1 MNLISNFSKLISS
14 TLFVTLFFG
23 SLPQSA
29 SASTCTLP
37 MSNGAYL
44 ISSYADIQQI
54 NFCQIIDPDFQLT
67 NSLDLSNEAL
77 EPLPTFLGNF
87 DGGGYSISGIDMTVT
102 DGSYAGFWS
111 QVSGAEIRNV
121 TFSGSLSSNVSMTGF
136 LSAALVDTTLEDV
149 VFNINVSGTSSV
161 GGVASQSIRSFTKN
175 VEVNPLD
182 SESEITGSSATLGG
196 LYSVAMDSTI
206 QFVEVDVDVRGRS
219 NSVSATGGLLGESYS
234 DNTILWIDISSNIS
248 SEGSSV
254 GGVIGVASKGS
265 APTILGSSTVTGDVS
280 GSNTV
285 GGLVGDARYLRVS
298 YSLVTGEVEL
308 SGFGGGGLFGRWTG
322 ETGDIVETS
331 GFIGSI
337 SSSALNRAEDQTVG
351 GLVGIAYLFFGD
363 DVQIKNTHVYA
374 DIDIE
379 TGAAGFIGSV
389 TNGDHSVYLSNSYSS
404 STFPTSSNTARPVIV
419 SGAAN
424 LVASQVLWDSTK
436 FQGTVGTSVS
446 GAIGVS
452 TSALSDMS
460 TFMHASWDFE
470 EVWKIDENYVAGL
483 PILELIYDYPIH
495 EPTGPNCL
503 LTQNDSNEYMVSDA
517 DDLSAIYLCDQQ
529 EGEQYFIQM
538 NDIELAGLTFNSI
551 PEFGGHYNGGGFEI
565 NTVMLEFGGAQL
577 YGGLFNVLNAAHIQD
592 LTVNGTVTS
601 EYGYSGLLAGKI
613 IDSVITRVGIEV
625 DIDAVNTVGGLAG
638 WVERST
644 VSQVQV
650 RPFSLSASI
659 DSDTGAGGLVGSAS
673 FSGFSD
679 IDVQIDINAMEP
691 NVGNIGGL
699 IGSALDDVHVVRAE
713 YSGNISTDANYVGG
727 IVGFISYEAENPSS
741 LNQVSSSGNISG
753 RVFVGGIIG
762 QASNSSV
769 TLAFSDMRIEGTSQ
783 GFGGIVG
790 QWYTTSDSD
799 ALSRSFYTGE
809 IYDSNHGTVDA
820 EAQSAGGLIG
830 LVVGTEQLAVS
841 DSGAIGIIGVDFG
854 AGGLFGGIREVTV
867 VVTNSYSSVEFDMD
881 VRGQNGGND
890 PVAGSLLPQSLMLLN
905 TWWDSEKYEH
915 TEPGM
920 SLEILS
926 AGVPTA
932 NIRRLST
939 GPLGYA
945 WDFSSI
951 WMQDSNVLSGMPILR
966 GLADFPSTPTNPISC
981 ESKSLPTILFAA
993 NSSKLTTSAKS
1004 SLNRIVSSVVASNC
1018 HVLEL
1023 TGHASKKEA
1032 KKGKKAASWQS
1043 SLSKKRAKVISSYLM
1058 GAISRQNLLVIA
1070 PYSWKGA
1077 TKLAKK
1083 EKTKSDIAK
1092 NRRVTIKLS

>member
-1 MNLISNFSKLISS
+1 MNPFSNFSKLISA
-14 TLFVTLFFG
+14 LVFVSLAFG
-23 SLPQSA
+23 PLTQSA

-37 MSNGAYL
+37 TNNGSYL
-44 ISSYADIQQI
+44 ISSYSDILQI
-54 NFCQIIDPDFQLT
+54 NFCQIIDKDFQLI
-67 NSLDLSNEAL
+67 NSIDMTGESHS
-77 EPLPTFLGNF
+77 PLPTFFGNF
-87 DGGGYSISGIDMTVT
+87 DGGGYSLTGIDMTVT
-102 DGSYAGFWS
+102 DGSHAGFWS
-111 QVSGAEIRNV
+111 QVSGAEIRDV

-136 LSAALVDTTLEDV
+136 LAGALVDTTIEDV
-149 VFNINVSGTSSV
+149 TFNIDVSGTSSV
-161 GGVASQSIRSFTKN
+161 GGVASQSIRTFTQN

-182 SESEITGSSATLGG
+182 SESEITGSSGTLGG
-196 LYSVAMDSTI
+196 LYSFAMDSTI
-206 QFVEVDVDVRGRS
+206 QLVEIDVDVRGRS
-219 NSVSATGGLLGESYS
+219 NSVSGAGGLLGESYS
-234 DNTILWIDISSNIS
+234 DNTVLWIDVFSNVS

-254 GGVIGVASKGS
+254 GGLIGKTSNGS
-265 APTILGSSTVTGDVS
+265 APTFLGSTTVSGDVS
-280 GSNTV
+280 GVNYV

-298 YSLVTGEVEL
+298 YSLVTGDVEL
-308 SGFGGGGLFGRWTG
+308 SGFGGGGLLGMWTG
-322 ETGDIVETS
+322 ETGDIVQTS

-337 SSSALNRAEDQTVG
+337 SSAALNPTADQIVG
-351 GLVGIAYLFFGD
+351 GLVGWAYLFYGD
-363 DVQIKNTHVYA
+363 DVQIKNTHVSA
-374 DIDIE
+374 DIDID

-389 TNGDHSVYLSNSYSS
+389 TNGDYSVYLSNSYSS
-404 STFPTSSNTARPVIV
+404 STFPTSSTTARPVIAV
-419 SGAAN
+419 GAAN

-436 FQGTVGTSVS
+436 FQGTVGTPVS

-460 TFMHASWDFE
+460 TFTHASWDFE

-483 PILELIYDYPIH
+483 PILELIYDYPIY
-495 EPTGPNCL
+495 EPNDPACTL
-503 LTQNDSNEYMVSDA
+503 VQNDSDAYMVHDA

-529 EGEQYFIQM
+529 EGEQYFVQM

-577 YGGLFNVLNAAHIQD
+577 YGGLFNVLNAAHVQD

-613 IDSVITRVGIEV
+613 IDSVITRVDIEV
-625 DIDAVNTVGGLAG
+625 DIEAANTVGGLAG

-650 RPFSLSASI
+650 RPFSFSSSI
-659 DSDTGAGGLVGSAS
+659 DSETGAGGLVGSAS

-691 NVGNIGGL
+691 TGGNVGGL

-727 IVGFISYEAENPSS
+727 IVGFVYYEAEYPSS
-741 LNQVSSSGNISG
+741 FNQVSSSGNISG
-753 RVFVGGIIG
+753 RVFVGGVIG
-762 QASNSSV
+762 QASNSTVS
-769 TLAFSDMRIEGTSQ
+769 LAFSDMRIEGTSQ

-790 QWYTTSDSD
+790 QWYTTSNSEQ
-799 ALSRSFYTGE
+799 LSRSFYTGE
-809 IYDSNHGTVDA
+809 IYDSNHGTSDA

-841 DSGAIGIIGVDFG
+841 DSGAIGSIGVDFG

-890 PVAGSLLPQSLMLLN
+890 PVAGSLLPQSLVLLN
-905 TWWDSEKYEH
+905 SWWDSEKYDH
-915 TEPGM
+915 TEAGM

-926 AGVPTA
+926 SGVPTA

-939 GPLGYA
+939 GPLAYA
-945 WDFSSI
+945 WNFSSI
-951 WMQDSNVLSGMPILR
+951 WMQDKNILSGMPILR

-981 ESKSLPTILFAA
+981 VSKSLPTILFAA

-1004 SLNRIVSSVVASNC
+1004 SLNRIVSSVLASNC

-1032 KKGKKAASWQS
+1032 KKGKKAASWQTT
-1043 SLSKKRAKVISSYLM
+1043 LSKKRAKVISSYLM
-1058 GAISRQNLLVIA
+1058 GAISRSNLLVIA